1 MTLQGFGLGLRP
13 QHFPEI
19 LGDDP
24 NAADGVDWFEIISE
38 NFIGVGGPPLHNMM
52 AVRER
57 FPMVMHGVSLSIGST
72 DPLDG
77 NYLKGLKELADLVEP
92 ELISDHLC
100 WTGVHGLNMHDLL
113 PLPLTEESAEHVATR
128 VMRVQDV
135 LGRRFMLENTST
147 YVTFEEDEMTEW
159 EFLSEIC
166 RRADCDILLDVN
178 NIYVSGFNHGFSM
191 EAYLDGVPTDRVKQI
206 HLAGHEHNGDYIVDT
221 HDEPV
226 PDYVLDLY
234 AKAVKR
240 FGHVPTMIERDAN
253 IPPFA
258 ELVRELKGVRLIA
271 ERELDMVP
279 A

>member
-1 MTLQGFGLGLRP
+1 MTLEGFGLGLRP
-13 QHFPEI
+13 QHFPDI
-19 LGDDP
+19 LGGDP
-24 NAADGVDWFEIISE
+24 ATTAGVDWFEIISE
-38 NFIGVGGPPLHNMM
+38 NFIGAGGPPLRNMM

-72 DPLDG
+72 DPLDMD
-77 NYLKGLKELADLVEP
+77 YLKGLKALADLVEP
-92 ELISDHLC
+92 ALISDHLC

-113 PLPLTEESAEHVATR
+113 PLPMTEDTVEHVAER
-128 VMRVQDV
+128 VRQVQDF
-135 LGRRFMLENTST
+135 LGRRFTLENAST

-159 EFLSEIC
+159 AFLSEIC
-166 RRADCDILLDVN
+166 ARADCDILLDVN
-178 NIYVSGFNHGFSM
+178 NIYVSAFNHGFS
-191 EAYLDGVPTDRVKQI
+191 ADDYLAGVPGARIKQI

-234 AKAVKR
+234 AKTIER
-240 FGHVPTMIERDAN
+240 FGAVPTMIERDAN

-258 ELVRELKGVRLIA
+258 ELVRELQGVRRICEA
-271 ERELDMVP
+271 AQEKVP

>member
-1 MTLQGFGLGLRP
+1 MALQGFGLGLRP
-13 QHFPEI
+13 QHFPDI
-19 LGDDP
+19 LGEDTH
-24 NAADGVDWFEIISE
+24 AADGVDWFEIISE
-38 NFIGVGGPPLHNMM
+38 NFIGVGGPPLRNMM

-72 DPLDG
+72 DPLDM

-113 PLPLTEESAEHVATR
+113 PLPLTEESVEHVASR
-128 VMRVQDV
+128 VMQVQDV

-147 YVTFEEDEMTEW
+147 YVTFAEDEMTEW
-159 EFLSEIC
+159 DFLSAIC
-166 RRADCDILLDVN
+166 TRADCDILLDVN

-191 EAYLDGVPTDRVKQI
+191 DAYLDGVPADRIKQI

-234 AKAVKR
+234 AKAIKR

-258 ELVRELKGVRLIA
+258 ELVRELRGVRRIA
-271 ERELDMVP
+271 EAEMRMVP

>member
-113 PLPLTEESAEHVATR
+113 PLPLTEESVEHVATR

-234 AKAVKR
+234 AKAMKR
-240 FGHVPTMIERDAN
+240 FGSVPTMIERDAN

-258 ELVRELKGVRLIA
+258 ELVRELKGVRRIA